1 MKKRLIST
9 LVITCMIALTGA
21 FAANSAQHE
30 PVFQEW
36 GGAGPGSFTFAAMA
50 AIGEA
55 VNATSDFLSVNVQ
68 TTVGSLAHYHMFEQG
83 FLHAGSGA
91 GTTDIEAWTGGTTN
105 FPQPIQSF
113 RSILVFTRTFQTIIV
128 RADSGIYTVADLEG
142 RTIAVGAAGAPAA
155 AIAAGTLSALGVN
168 ANFVYTTSA
177 EMVDL
182 YIDGRVDVFMLTSAG
197 GNANV
202 INVMN
207 SVNSRLINLTDEEIQ
222 TVLEGELRGRITATQ
237 LTNDIYD
244 FIPED
249 APLNVL
255 MEITVL
261 NVVDTTEDHVV
272 REILDIYWSQHAD
285 LFAVLRG
292 LNGLPEDI
300 LRVSAY
306 IHPEAARFYEEVFNI
321 YIPADRVLP

>member
-1 MKKRLIST
+1 MKKRLISL
-9 LVITCMIALTGA
+9 LVIACIITLAGSFTA
-21 FAANSAQHE
+21 SAE
-30 PVFQEW
+30 RRDPVFQEW
-36 GGAGPGSFTFAAMA
+36 GGAGVGSFTFAAMA

-55 VNATSDFLSVNVQ
+55 INTTSDFLSVNVQ

-83 FLHAGSGA
+83 FLQAGSGA
-91 GTTDIEAWTGGTTN
+91 GTTDIEAWNGGTTN
-105 FPQPIQSF
+105 FPNPIRSF

-128 RADSGIYTVADLEG
+128 RANSGIYSVADLEG

-168 ANFVYTTSA
+168 ANFVYSTSA

-207 SVNSRLINLTDEEIQ
+207 SVDSRLINMTDEEIQ
-222 TVLEGELRGRITATQ
+222 KAMEGDLRGRITATQ
-237 LTNDIYD
+237 LTHDIYD

-249 APLNVL
+249 EPINVL

-285 LFAVLRG
+285 LFAALRG
-292 LNGLPEDI
+292 LNALPEDI

-321 YIPADRVLP
+321 YIPANRILP